1 MYKKEKLDNKIIYK
15 DKNNKEIEVLL
26 NKDPILDVDNKYNLD
41 FFLKNKAFLEF
52 IIQDI
57 QSNFNRMY
65 YITKEYNI
73 LFEELITS
81 YNFKIMTY
89 QVNISN
95 NTMNKENR
103 LSKIKNKVLWEN
115 YMLENINKIF
125 RQNSKYLENKT
136 YNEYTKEHLEFIIK
150 HDNCEVLYK
159 NNSIIGSVCYNV
171 DTGSDYIYIRDV
183 YGNSKVIIEEILE
196 MLLSKYKMNIK
207 IDVTFMNKD
216 LLEVIRKLNG
226 EIKSVIYAWKRRG

>member
-1 MYKKEKLDNKIIYK
+1 MYKKEKQDNKIIYK
-15 DKNNKEIEVLL
+15 DNNNKEIEVLL

-95 NTMNKENR
+95 STMNKENR

-136 YNEYTKEHLEFIIK
+136 YNEYTKEHLDFIIK

-216 LLEVIRKLNG
+216 LFEVIRKLNG
-226 EIKSVIYAWKRRG
+226 EIKSVIYTWKRRS